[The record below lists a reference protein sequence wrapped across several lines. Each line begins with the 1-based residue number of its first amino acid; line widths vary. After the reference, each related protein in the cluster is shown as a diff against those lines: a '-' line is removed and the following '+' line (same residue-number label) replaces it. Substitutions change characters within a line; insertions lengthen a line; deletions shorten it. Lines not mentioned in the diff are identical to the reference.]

1 MNFLLQT
8 NQGWRKMGLEREPP
22 EGFSDIRSS
31 TYSQYA
37 DYKIFQ

>member
-8 NQGWRKMGLEREPP
+8 DQGWRKMGLEREPS
-22 EGFSDIRSS
+22 EGLSDIGSS

-37 DYKIFQ
+37 DYKIF